1 MAVSLLRHVNHAY
14 RPHTAVLVQE
24 ANGQWLPIPATA
36 GATSGPGLLI
46 YRFGAALFYA
56 NAGHFADEV
65 RALVASAPARVRWLV
80 VDAGAI
86 TSVDYSAARALR
98 DLQKDLVAD
107 GVALVLVHVEPNLRA
122 DLDRHRLTEP
132 IGAAR
137 ILSRL
142 RDALAM
148 IGSA

>member
-1 MAVSLLRHVNHAY
+1 MGNGCRF
-14 RPHTAVLVQE
+14 RPR
-24 ANGQWLPIPATA
+24 A

-65 RALVASAPARVRWLV
+65 RELVAGAPARVRWLI

-86 TSVDYSAARALR
+86 TSVDYSAARVLR

-137 ILSRL
+137 IFSRL